1 MARPAAR
8 RRRLTLTRRVLVSAS
23 IAGAALGCDGRS
35 PVATSDRPPATVV
48 VTGGDLQSGAPG
60 AVLGT
65 ALTVRVLGT
74 DGSPNIGRPVT
85 FAVTTGAASVAP
97 ALDTTDANG
106 LASTTLTLGATS
118 GPVTV
123 NAAVP
128 GTALTARFVAT
139 VEIVEPDSTLPADQ
153 YNPDWTLA
161 THGNVPPDY
170 ATVFP
175 QAAVRTIE
183 IDLTA
188 AQWSS
193 IRANMTQL
201 FGFDFGTR
209 LGAGNTFP
217 STDPDYVA
225 ARVRYDGKQWK
236 KVGFRPKGNSSLA
249 NAWGAG
255 NLKLPFRLKFSEFA
269 STYPAITGQRFNG
282 FKELSFSPGFMDQS
296 LIREKVTADIFR
308 AAGVPAAR
316 TAFYRVLIDIGDGPR
331 YIGVYAAVEVIDDSM
346 VRDQYG
352 ENAGNLYKPESQLQT
367 FVQAEFEKKNNKTA
381 ADYGDV
387 QAFVAALN
395 SPLRTANAAA
405 WRTALEATFDVDHF
419 LRYLAVSNTIV
430 NWDSYGALAHNYYLY
445 HHPTRGLVWIPW
457 DHNEALA
464 GNPGVTGSPGA
475 ARNGL
480 SLAMNEVSAQ
490 WPLLRHLADDPVYLA
505 RYKSHLRGVR
515 DSVFTEAAMD
525 ALFAGATALVTPFA
539 AGPGGEQPGATYLNS
554 AASFTAALPALRQHV
569 RVRRAV
575 VATYV
580 P

>member
-1 MARPAAR
+1 M
-8 RRRLTLTRRVLVSAS
+8 SAS
-23 IAGAALGCDGRS
+23 IAGTALACDGRS
-35 PVATSDRPPATVV
+35 PVASTDQSPAAVV
-48 VTGGDLQSGAPG
+48 VTAGDLQSGPPG
-60 AVLGT
+60 AVLSM
-65 ALTVRVLGT
+65 ALSVRVLGT
-74 DGSPNIGRPVT
+74 DGAPNIGRPVT

-97 ALDTTDANG
+97 AADTTDANG

-123 NAAVP
+123 SATVA
-128 GTALTARFVAT
+128 GTTLTARFIAT
-139 VEIVEPDSTLPADQ
+139 VEIVEPDSTLAADR
-153 YNPDWTLA
+153 YNPDWTSA
-161 THGNVPPDY
+161 THGSVPPDY

-193 IRANMTQL
+193 VRGNMTQL

-209 LGAGNTFP
+209 PGAGNTFP
-217 STDPDYVA
+217 STDPSYVA

-236 KVGFRPKGNSSLA
+236 KVGFRLKGNSSLA
-249 NAWGAG
+249 NAWGSG
-255 NLKLPFRLKFSEFA
+255 NLKLPFRLKFSEFQG
-269 STYPAITGQRFNG
+269 TYPAITGQRFNG

-316 TAFYRVLIDIGDGPR
+316 TAFYRVLIDIGAGPR

-346 VRDQYG
+346 VKDQYG
-352 ENAGNLYKPESQLQT
+352 DNAGNLYKPESQLQA
-367 FVQAEFEKKNNKTA
+367 FAQAEFEKKNNRTA

-387 QAFVAALN
+387 QSFVAALN
-395 SPLRTANAAA
+395 SPLRTANATA
-405 WRTALEATFDVDHF
+405 WRTALEETFDVDHF
-419 LRYLAVSNTIV
+419 LRYLAVNNTIV

-480 SLAMNEVSAQ
+480 SLSMNEVTAQ
-490 WPLLRHLADDPVYLA
+490 WPLLRYLADDQVYVA
-505 RYKSHLRGVR
+505 RYKTHLRGVR

-525 ALFAGATALVTPFA
+525 ALFASATALVTPFA
-539 AGPGGEQPGATYLNS
+539 TGPSGEQPGATYLSS
-554 AASFTAALPALRQHV
+554 AASFSAALPALRQHV
-569 RVRRAV
+569 RVRRTLV
-575 VATYV
+575 TTYA